1 MGRRP
6 NEFFSTEYTV
16 SYDHAALTATTTVDV
31 FKATKRTRVL
41 RAQYGNAAGLAVSGA
56 NSFALTLSKTG
67 SVDVAAGAN
76 TATTAIPAGG
86 FTALT
91 MSAVAGATVL
101 EPGDVL
107 SFVATETGTATL
119 PAGRLLVELAP
130 V

>member
-1 MGRRP
+1 MARRK
-6 NEFFSTEYTV
+6 NEFLSTEYV
-16 SYDHAALTATTTVDV
+16 VPYDHAALTATTSVEV
-31 FKATKRTRVL
+31 FKATKRTRVVS
-41 RAQYGNAAGLAVSGA
+41 AQYGNATGLAASGS

-67 SVDVAAGAN
+67 AVAVAAGAN

-119 PAGRLLVELAP
+119 PVGRLLVELAP